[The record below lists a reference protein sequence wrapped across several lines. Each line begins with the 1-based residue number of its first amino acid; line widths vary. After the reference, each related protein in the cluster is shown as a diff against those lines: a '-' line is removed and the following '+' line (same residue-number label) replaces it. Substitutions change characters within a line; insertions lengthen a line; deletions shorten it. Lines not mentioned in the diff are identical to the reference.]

1 MKATKTAAKTI
12 AFFDTKPYDR
22 TWFERLN
29 ASRPSPYVIRWHE
42 SRLRPETV
50 RLAEG
55 CEAVCAFVNDEI
67 STDVVQA
74 LVRLK
79 VRIIAMRCAGLSNVD
94 LDAACGCLPVVR
106 VPAYSP
112 DSVAEH
118 AAALMLA
125 VNRHIPRAYA
135 RTRDFNF
142 NIAGLE
148 GMVLHDKTAGI
159 IGTGRIGIKF
169 AEICRGLGMRVLGYD
184 THPAENTAIEYVPL
198 ERLLAESDVISLHCP
213 LTDQTRHIIGK
224 YAFRKIKKGALLI
237 NTSRGALIDSDAL
250 VEALNNGT
258 LRGAGLDVYEEESDL
273 FYEDRSNTVARDE
286 ILSLLIAKPNVLLTA
301 HQAFLTD
308 EALENIART
317 TLSSLDAFFAGEP
330 LAYEAC
336 APEHRKA
343 CGVQNSQ

>member
-148 GMVLHDKTAGI
+148 GMVLHGKTAGI

-213 LTDQTRHIIGK
+213 LLPETTEMICEETIAKMKD
-224 YAFRKIKKGALLI
+224 GAILL
-237 NTSRGALIDSDAL
+237 NTSRGGLL
-250 VEALNNGT
+250 NEA
-258 LRGAGLDVYEEESDL
+258 A
-273 FYEDRSNTVARDE
+273 VA
-286 ILSLLIAKPNVLLTA
+286 
-301 HQAFLTD
+301 Q
-308 EALENIART
+308 ALENGK
-317 TLSSLDAFFAGEP
+317 LSYAAVDVASQEPILAGNPLLSAPNCIITPHMAWAPVESRQRLMACVEQNLAAFLRGRA
-330 LAYEAC
+330 
-336 APEHRKA
+336 
-343 CGVQNSQ
+343 QNVVN